1 MLSNCQVEEDV
12 VGQENKIQ
20 TVSLDE
26 AISFL
31 KQNPLKSIS
40 KTGKKTVSY
49 PIFDAITQEKIT
61 NSDQL
66 ITVIPLS
73 NANKQEYSR
82 MLLLKIKDTIKSAV
96 FSMYLDKDTKS
107 KDFSGKIMITTI
119 DGEFVNA
126 FRVKNGA
133 LVSRFVIKTK
143 TNASFKI
150 QNRTIIIDGVEFE
163 ELNEVIIPPRNSSN
177 TIQYNV
183 LYDWSAYSDNN
194 GSGMEWNFG
203 GGGGGS
209 GGSSSEA
216 EPVNEEDKLDEI
228 ADAIEDKIDDSK
240 LDPCPKGIMEKLKN
254 TENKD
259 IAAVLNKLG
268 ADSIYNVDMKMGSTA
283 QGYAQTQKISAN
295 NYLITVANDSY
306 TSSTQLFRAATLIHE
321 IIHAYY
327 HSVVDD
333 NKNPTTSPLNNF
345 PALYQAYELKKYPGG
360 ATVAQHDQM
369 AKDYVD
375 SMAMALQEY
384 YLKTQPLFFKST
396 SYEVFSDLAWGTL
409 QEASVFSE
417 KYKDGDPAKERILNR
432 YRTESTGRSVET
444 GTTKQQNPVGQPCY

>member
-1 MLSNCQVEEDV
+1 MNQNTKHKTQSFISKFLLLFVLAIMLSNCQVEEDV

-183 LYDWSAYSDNN
+183 LYDWSAYSDIN

-203 GGGGGS
+203 GGGGGG
-209 GGSSSEA
+209 GGSDISTTANIVFVGPSNKISNINDYLKCFDLAQSAELIIYVDQPTANSATSWSGTITDPYVGHTFVAIQQGGIRKVFGFYPSTNVSLSSPNDSKAFGNDQGHTFDVSLSIPINPEQLLNVIGYA
-216 EPVNEEDKLDEI
+216 NNAPPTYNLNTYNCTDF
-228 ADAIEDKIDDSK
+228 AIEIGNLVGLGLPDSYGTW
-240 LDPCPKGIMEKLKN
+240 PGGGGSNPG
-254 TENKD
+254 
-259 IAAVLNKLG
+259 KLG
-268 ADSIYNVDMKMGSTA
+268 
-283 QGYAQTQKISAN
+283 Q
-295 NYLITVANDSY
+295 
-306 TSSTQLFRAATLIHE
+306 E
-321 IIHAYY
+321 IR
-327 HSVVDD
+327 
-333 NKNPTTSPLNNF
+333 N
-345 PALYQAYELKKYPGG
+345 
-360 ATVAQHDQM
+360 
-369 AKDYVD
+369 
-375 SMAMALQEY
+375 MALP
-384 YLKTQPLFFKST
+384 TNT
-396 SYEVFSDLAWGTL
+396 SRQTTGANA
-409 QEASVFSE
+409 AS
-417 KYKDGDPAKERILNR
+417 N
-432 YRTESTGRSVET
+432 T
-444 GTTKQQNPVGQPCY
+444 GTCN